1 MSLVA
6 LVLAVLRRRRPF
18 APREAGRRTD
28 DNTMAL
34 AGVVV
39 HPDVLLAALGHALT
53 TEKEEIMGLLL
64 GDFAEVC
71 KPGTADGSLWSTG

>member
-1 MSLVA
+1 MRSA
-6 LVLAVLRRRRPF
+6 NIA
-18 APREAGRRTD
+18 A
-28 DNTMAL
+28 MAL

-64 GDFAEVC
+64 GDFVEVR
-71 KPGTADGSLWSTG
+71 KPCTADAGPVPI